1 MAIPYRHRRT
11 IQRVATIT
19 LTVVL
24 IALVAWLA
32 WIVWL
37 QRYVVYTEDGAK
49 LDFDLSSNDITG
61 ELADPPREQMGI
73 SIFYNE
79 GANAINT
86 EQEMEQINGYYITS
100 DMFQTDVA
108 GLLKKIA
115 PLEAGTA
122 MMIDMKGPYGSFFY
136 NTKINGAVLSASTD
150 IPAVEDLVKKCQ
162 MKGFYTIARV
172 SALRDWDFGNSH
184 VTSGLYMTNRRGLW
198 MDQGGYFW
206 LDPTNATVIN
216 HLSSMILELRDMG
229 FNEVLLD
236 NFRFPVSD
244 QYLFNGDK
252 PAALLTCAEK
262 LIESCATDN
271 FVISFCVED
280 PAFALP
286 EGRTRIYLSNIDPA
300 SIARQAS
307 LATVTDPE
315 IRLVF
320 LCETGDTR
328 YDEYSVLRSINV
340 AEEVEARKSN
350 IQAQQE

>member
-1 MAIPYRHRRT
+1 MAIPYRHRRR
-11 IQRVATIT
+11 IQRVAVISLTI
-19 LTVVL
+19 L
-24 IALVAWLA
+24 IIAMVAWLA
-32 WIVWL
+32 WVVWL
-37 QRYVVYTEDGAK
+37 QRYVVYTDQGAE
-49 LDFDLSSNDITG
+49 LDFNLSSNEVTG
-61 ELADPPREQMGI
+61 QLAEAPKEQQGI

-86 EQEMEQINGYYITS
+86 EQEMAQLSGYYITS
-100 DMFQTDVA
+100 EMFQTDIA
-108 GLLKKIA
+108 GVLKKIA

-162 MKGFYTIARV
+162 MKGFYTIARI
-172 SALRDWDFGNSH
+172 SALRDWEFGNNH
-184 VTSGLYMTNRRGLW
+184 VTSGLYMLSRAGLW

-229 FNEVLLD
+229 FDEVLLD

-244 QYLFNGDK
+244 QYIFDGDK
-252 PAALLTCAEK
+252 PAALQTCVEK
-262 LIESCATDN
+262 LVEACASDN

-280 PAFALP
+280 PAFPLA
-286 EGRTRIYLSNIDPA
+286 EGRTRLYLNNIDP
-300 SIARQAS
+300 SNIGRQVS
-307 LATVTDPE
+307 LATVADPE

-340 AEEVEARKSN
+340 SEEVEARKGN
-350 IQAQQE
+350 ILAQQ